1 MATELINR
9 ITIKKDG
16 VYVSTHSS
24 NDTSPFHSVKID
36 MFTKAYL
43 EGGQR
48 ALDMKIIDMLFY
60 NCDLRGSH
68 KSIIP
73 YKNAIHTAINNKK
86 FNDLRNEYNAM
97 DDEAFEIANRFGE
110 YKNISKEESEKLYQK
125 IKPKVEELRKRRNE
139 FVVNIV
145 EDERRKIEKTKE
157 PKQSKGPEEVS
168 KGIYAIIPIR
178 TIHEKSGDVWSEYM
192 FFNANKG
199 TVIYDKT
206 LSHCLQ
212 SPEIYKISEF
222 QNLINKKGI
231 NNIEGAEKFKQFI
244 IKYPDIY
251 MEGINNEEQ
260 NQEEEEEE
268 EYGQDY

>member
-1 MATELINR
+1 MAEIVRSGIQSVDKGQNEGARSIGMT
-9 ITIKKDG
+9 DMQAMF
-16 VYVSTHSS
+16 YVIL
-24 NDTSPFHSVKID
+24 PQAI
-36 MFTKAYL
+36 
-43 EGGQR
+43 
-48 ALDMKIIDMLFY
+48 
-60 NCDLRGSH
+60 
-68 KSIIP
+68 
-73 YKNAIHTAINNKK
+73 KNAFPSI
-86 FNDLRNEYNAM
+86 
-97 DDEAFEIANRFGE
+97 G
-110 YKNISKEESEKLYQK
+110 
-125 IKPKVEELRKRRNE
+125 NE

-145 EDERRKIEKTKE
+145 EDERRKIEKIKE
-157 PKQSKGPEEVS
+157 AKQSKGPEEVS

-268 EYGQDY
+268 EHGQDY